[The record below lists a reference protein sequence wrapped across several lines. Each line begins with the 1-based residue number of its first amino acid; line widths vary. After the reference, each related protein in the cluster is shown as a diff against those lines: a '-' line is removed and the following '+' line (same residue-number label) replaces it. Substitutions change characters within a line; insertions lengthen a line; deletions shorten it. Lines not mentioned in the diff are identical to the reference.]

1 MNFDFKIPV
10 NVAFGA
16 GKLSTV
22 GEYTKQYGKKAL
34 IVTTGPFFKE
44 SGLID
49 RIQGYIKEAGISSEY
64 FLEVS
69 PNPHRSEAN
78 VGIELAKKMGCDVII
93 GLGGGSA
100 MDAAKCIAVGVAQKD
115 DIWPYWMGEKD
126 IFAALPIIAITT
138 TSGTGSHVT
147 RYSVITNDETLEK
160 PGAGSEFMYA
170 KVAIVD
176 PELMLTVPKAITAAT
191 GFDVLAHSIE
201 AYTCNDAIPFT
212 DLYCEQAI
220 RLTGKY
226 LPIALAD
233 GSNLEV
239 RENMALADT
248 YAGYSITAAMVT
260 LCHGLSHVVCGIGN
274 LVHGTSLA
282 ALTPASMRHSMSAN
296 PEKYKNIG
304 CWLKGMDSVPADWTT
319 EDSVKVVEE
328 FISAIGLNVP
338 LGKQGIKESD
348 FDRIIEETMGYM
360 GGACD
365 CDPAEISAADIRKVL
380 EASI

>member
-44 SGLID
+44 NGLID
-49 RIQGYIKEAGISSEY
+49 KIQGYIKEAGISSEY

-69 PNPHRSEAN
+69 PNPHRSEA
-78 VGIELAKKMGCDVII
+78 VKGIEFAKANVCDVVI

-100 MDAAKCIAVGVAQKD
+100 IDAAKCIAVGVAQGD

-126 IFAALPIIAITT
+126 IFTALPLIAVTT

-147 RYSVITNDETLEK
+147 QFSVITNDETLEK
-160 PGAGSEFMYA
+160 PGAGSEHMYA

-176 PELMLTVPKAITAAT
+176 PELMLTVPKKITSAT
-191 GFDVLAHSIE
+191 GYDVLAHSIE
-201 AYTCNDAIPFT
+201 AYTCNVSTPIT
-212 DLYCEQAI
+212 DVYCEKAI
-220 RLTGKY
+220 KLVGKY
-226 LPIALAD
+226 LPIAFAD
-233 GSNLEV
+233 GSNLEA
-239 RENMALADT
+239 RENLALADT
-248 YAGYSITAAMVT
+248 FAGYSITATMVT
-260 LCHGLSHVVCGIGN
+260 LCHGMSHVVCGIGN
-274 LVHGTSLA
+274 LVHGESLA
-282 ALTPASMRHSMSAN
+282 AMTPATMRNSMSAD
-296 PEKYKNIG
+296 PVKFKNIG

-319 EDSVKVVEE
+319 EDSVKAVEA
-328 FISAIGLNVP
+328 FIKSVGLDTP

-348 FDRIIEETMGYM
+348 FDRIIAETMGYM